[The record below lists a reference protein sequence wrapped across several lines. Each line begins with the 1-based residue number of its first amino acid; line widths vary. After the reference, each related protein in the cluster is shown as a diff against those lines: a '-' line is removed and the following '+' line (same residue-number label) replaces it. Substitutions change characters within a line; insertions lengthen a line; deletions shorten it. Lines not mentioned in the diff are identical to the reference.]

1 MNIKAAL
8 IILICASLGLGAGY
22 AIFGKLAGSYVS
34 MDTLLSFG
42 GNAFQSAFRSISGI
56 EAMRNKILLCG
67 AAGVVAGVLLA
78 FTVKK

>member
-1 MNIKAAL
+1 VNIKSAFIIAVCAL
-8 IILICASLGLGAGY
+8 LGLVAGY

-42 GNAFQSAFRSISGI
+42 GNAIQSAFRSISGI

-67 AAGVVAGVLLA
+67 ATGVVTGVLLA